1 MLEHCVENF
10 GATSEWLAQLDVD
23 EFLSLAPSDN
33 ASDAPSA
40 ESGSLRYPLLDLLA
54 SPDLDDAAC
63 VPLPLLNYRNH
74 GVRELPYAQGLLET
88 QVRRDVIKESK
99 TGLDSTRNHQRVW
112 LQSVSHL
119 FRGQFTDRS
128 RPRRSSFTR
137 HVPTNRQ

>member
-1 MLEHCVENF
+1 MLEHCVGNF

-23 EFLSLAPSDN
+23 EFMSLASSDR

-40 ESGSLRYPLLDLLA
+40 ESGTVRYPLLDLLA

-112 LQSVSHL
+112 LHATSR
-119 FRGQFTDRS
+119 FRS
-128 RPRRSSFTR
+128 
-137 HVPTNRQ
+137 